1 MQIFLKISMF
11 CFDFVFCSN
20 KYYIACISNISYWF
34 VTRFNYSYIPIMLAL
49 CGLLWDLNYSLHGH
63 ICLTKLANE
72 SRTMSGHL
80 SEIKGEW
87 WEGLKYGFLEGY
99 K

>member
-1 MQIFLKISMF
+1 
-11 CFDFVFCSN
+11 
-20 KYYIACISNISYWF
+20 
-34 VTRFNYSYIPIMLAL
+34 MLAL
-49 CGLLWDLNYSLHGH
+49 CGLLWDLNYSLYGH
-63 ICLTKLANE
+63 NCLTKLVNE